1 MNSSA
6 TSEHSTSAVLCWRVG
21 LPTRPSSPF
30 LPPGAHQST
39 FKSASAPT
47 PLPDKSV
54 LKFCP
59 SLTLGKEN
67 VLTPCFSPKGFFL
80 PKCPFTSPPRTPL
93 GPSLSKDLW
102 TRQEVFPR
110 QCVITKSKVYQ
121 GLSMAA
127 TAHNGQG
134 AQGPRSYRLAS
145 LVHLIFFFKE
155 CSIEILEEFL
165 FSMILVISLVVVPR
179 A

>member
-1 MNSSA
+1 M
-6 TSEHSTSAVLCWRVG
+6 
-21 LPTRPSSPF
+21 
-30 LPPGAHQST
+30 
-39 FKSASAPT
+39 
-47 PLPDKSV
+47 
-54 LKFCP
+54 
-59 SLTLGKEN
+59 
-67 VLTPCFSPKGFFL
+67 
-80 PKCPFTSPPRTPL
+80 
-93 GPSLSKDLW
+93 
-102 TRQEVFPR
+102 
-110 QCVITKSKVYQ
+110 ITKSKVYQ

-145 LVHLIFFFKE
+145 LVHLIFFFFKE